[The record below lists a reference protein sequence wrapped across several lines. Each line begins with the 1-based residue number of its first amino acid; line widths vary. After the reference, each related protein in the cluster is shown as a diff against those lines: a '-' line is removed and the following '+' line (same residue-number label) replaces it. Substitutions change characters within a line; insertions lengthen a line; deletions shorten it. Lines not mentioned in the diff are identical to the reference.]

1 MKYQVFQAV
10 IPDQPVM
17 YELMQQ
23 KINLWGE
30 KSWVCIAVDPD
41 LDKILE
47 RLSKL
52 KPTRKLISTYDF

>member
-10 IPDQPVM
+10 IPGTPPT
-17 YELMQQ
+17 YELMQE

-30 KSWVCIAVDPD
+30 KSWVCIASDSD
-41 LDKILE
+41 LDKILD

-52 KPTRKLISTYDF
+52 RPNRTLVCTYDL